1 MRKALKLSVAIA
13 VAYSVHLTAGA
24 AASGSVVFDPTN
36 LVQNLATAQ
45 NTVNTYRTLVQSLIT
60 QYQQYQNMVKQA
72 Q

>member
-45 NTVNTYRTLVQSLIT
+45 N
-60 QYQQYQNMVKQA
+60 KA
-72 Q
+72 